1 MKTEIL
7 RCSSPERDWAA
18 IVRAAQVIRA
28 GGLVAFPTET
38 VYGLGA
44 NALDAEAVA
53 RIYRAKRRPPEDPC
67 IVHIAA
73 VADLPRVAAVIPPA
87 VERLARFWPGPL
99 SVILPRAE
107 AIPPIVTAGRPTV
120 AVRIPAHPV
129 ALALI
134 REAGVPIAAPSANRF
149 MHTSPTTAQHV
160 WDDLA
165 GEIDLIL
172 DGGPTPVGVESTVLD
187 LTGDVPTVLR
197 PGAVTVE
204 QLRAVL
210 GEVRVQEHVPAA
222 AALPSPGLFE
232 RHYAPE
238 AEVLLFEGPR
248 PATLAAMR
256 AKAEE
261 LARSGVPTGILATE
275 EDLREGELD
284 LPGVEVAIIGCEAE
298 PESIARGLYAG
309 LRALERAGVRVI
321 IARTTPETGIGR
333 AVRDRLIRAA
343 GGRVVRLAP

>member
-7 RCSSPERDWAA
+7 RCTSPERDRAA

-44 NALDAEAVA
+44 NALDAAAVA

-73 VADLPRVAAVIPPA
+73 VEDLPRVAAVIPPA

-99 SVILPRAE
+99 SLILPRAE

-120 AVRIPAHPV
+120 AVRVPAHPV

-149 MHTSPTTAQHV
+149 MHTSPTTARHV

-210 GEVRVQEHVPAA
+210 GEVRVREQGPAA
-222 AALPSPGLFE
+222 GARPAPGLFE

-248 PATLAAMR
+248 PAALAAMR

-261 LARSGVPTGILATE
+261 LLAAGVPTGILATE
-275 EDLREGELD
+275 EDLAEGD
-284 LPGVEVAIIGCEAE
+284 LRRLSAEVAVTGREDD
-298 PESIARGLYAG
+298 PESVARGLYAG
-309 LRALERAGVRVI
+309 LRTLEGAGVRVI
-321 IARTTPETGIGR
+321 IARTMPETGIGR
-333 AVRDRLIRAA
+333 AVRDRLLKAA
-343 GGRVVRLAP
+343 GGRLVRLAP